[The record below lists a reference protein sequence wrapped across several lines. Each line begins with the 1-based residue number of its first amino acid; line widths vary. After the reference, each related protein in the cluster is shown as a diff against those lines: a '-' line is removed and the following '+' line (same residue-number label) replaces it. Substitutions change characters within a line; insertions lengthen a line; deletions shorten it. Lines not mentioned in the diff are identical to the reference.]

1 MIKKFTYDQY
11 NQAKSLDNLLLECLF
26 CKQDFLCTKRN
37 IKHALL
43 NSTKDKRKFC
53 TLKCSKEYLKSLNFI
68 ICSYCNNKSHRQKA
82 LINVGNNFCTQSC
95 AAKYNNAHKTKG
107 TRRSKLEQW
116 LEIKLLELYPD
127 LEFHFNKTDA
137 INAEL
142 DIYIPSLK
150 LAFELNGIFHY
161 EPIYGQDKLDKIQ
174 SNDHRKFQACIEHN
188 ISLCIIDTTSL
199 LHFKENNAIIFLNI
213 LTSILNDGPRT

>member
-1 MIKKFTYDQY
+1 MIKLFTEEEYK
-11 NQAKSLDNLLLECLF
+11 AVKSRHTLPLQCMNCGTIFYKTRIDIHLAELA
-26 CKQDFLCTKRN
+26 KRN
-37 IKHALL
+37 QKYE
-43 NSTKDKRKFC
+43 FC
-53 TLKCSKEYLKSLNFI
+53 NRS
-68 ICSYCNNKSHRQKA
+68 CNNKKRCTVCCKQCLKIFEKTTGEMKKGSNH
-82 LINVGNNFCTQSC
+82 FCTKSC